1 MVLLRLNLDER
12 PEVFKTS
19 LSEVIFIVLIMLA
32 QFLTQ
37 ATTAMALSTLDIIS
51 ASFEHQTG
59 QDLTYSQQIWFPS
72 SVALTC
78 GTFILVSGR
87 LGDLFGLKLMV
98 MTGWIWMCVWTLI
111 NGLLYYTASVPF
123 FIVCRAFSGIGFALS
138 VPSGMGILGRVYPN
152 GPRKHFVFGLLGACG
167 PTGAAGGLLLGAICA
182 KYLWW
187 PWYFWIVSILALN
200 FCILS
205 YYFLPDVNN
214 IKTWEDFK
222 FACSQFDFLGAS
234 VGVTAL
240 ILLIFALAQA
250 PVAGWNSAYIIVCLV
265 VAIVLIGVFFFLEVK
280 YVAHPFIPRNI
291 YNIRLLLVLLIM
303 TFGWGSFGV
312 WQYIYWRLVIQ
323 LRSYNPVLA
332 ALGYAP
338 FVVFGII
345 AALSTSIIFK
355 YVKPSFLISIAA
367 TCFMVGCIMLA
378 VTPVHQSYFQ
388 MTMGVQFILAWA
400 MDISFPA
407 ASILISDFL
416 PLEHQG
422 MGGSLINTSVNYSNA
437 FFLAL
442 SLTVEKLI
450 YDKSGSTVQS
460 YRAAMYFAI
469 GVAFLG
475 VFSSVV
481 FIWIQRHDKVGDIE
495 EEDKDDDDME
505 EKHEIKRFPTREVLE
520 SHREQIEF
528 HRRLSQSSALA
539 NRMM

>member
-1 MVLLRLNLDER
+1 MILLNLDER

-19 LSEVIFIVLIMLA
+19 FAEFVFVVLIMMA
-32 QFLTQ
+32 QFLVQ

-59 QDLTYSQQIWFPS
+59 QVLTYSQQIWFPS

-87 LGDLFGLKLMV
+87 LGDLFGLKHMV
-98 MTGWIWMCVWTLI
+98 MAGWIWMSIWTLI
-111 NGLLYYTASVPF
+111 NGLLYYSASVPF

-152 GPRKHFVFGLLGACG
+152 GPRKHLVFGLLGACG
-167 PTGAAGGLLLGAICA
+167 PTGATGGVLLGAICA
-182 KYLWW
+182 KYIWW
-187 PWYFWIVSILALN
+187 PWYFWIVSITALI

-214 IKTWEDFK
+214 CKTWEDFK
-222 FACSQFDFLGAS
+222 FACSQFDFLGSA
-234 VGVTAL
+234 VGVIAL
-240 ILLIFALAQA
+240 ILLIFSLAQA
-250 PVAGWNSAYIIVCLV
+250 PAAGWDSAYIIVCLV
-265 VAIVLIGVFFFLEVK
+265 ISIALIALFFWLEVK

-291 YNIRLLLVLLIM
+291 YNMKLLLVLLIM

-312 WQYIYWRLVIQ
+312 WQYIYWRLVIH
-323 LRSYNPVLA
+323 LRGYNPVLA
-332 ALGYAP
+332 ALGYGP
-338 FVVFGII
+338 FIFFGII
-345 AALSTSIIFK
+345 AALSTSVIFK
-355 YVKPSFLISIAA
+355 YVKPSLLISIAA

-388 MTMGVQFILAWA
+388 MTMGVQFVLAWA

-442 SLTVEKLI
+442 SLSVEKLI
-450 YDKSGSTVQS
+450 FDSTQSTIQS

-469 GVAFLG
+469 GVAALG
-475 VFSSVV
+475 VFCSIV
-481 FIWIQRHDKVGDIE
+481 FIYVQRNDKVGDIMEVE
-495 EEDKDDDDME
+495 EFEDESE
-505 EKHEIKRFPTREVLE
+505 EKLEINKFPTSDILE
-520 SHREQIEF
+520 GHKEQVEF